1 MLHHHDGS
9 SGTGSAGA
17 PPVLTALVVDDSF
30 AARARI
36 TLLLQLG
43 GWRVHQAVGTEDAL
57 RLAALTEP
65 DLVVT
70 DMVMRNGHGATLMR
84 RLREQG
90 STARFLVVAARRT
103 HQTLALASGAGA
115 LACLAKPVDPRLF
128 VDVMLGMAPAAAPA
142 PPAGPVRAA
151 LPDDVGPR
159 AAEMYLSALPHRL
172 SAIAAGAQQ
181 GDAAA
186 VALAAE
192 ALAAASDRLGHAE
205 VAFVSSA
212 VARDARRGML
222 THGRLV
228 KLVEL
233 CAQLDQRGRAFAAQ
247 ATRSA

>member
-1 MLHHHDGS
+1 
-9 SGTGSAGA
+9 
-17 PPVLTALVVDDSF
+17 
-30 AARARI
+30 
-36 TLLLQLG
+36 
-43 GWRVHQAVGTEDAL
+43 
-57 RLAALTEP
+57 
-65 DLVVT
+65 
-70 DMVMRNGHGATLMR
+70 
-84 RLREQG
+84 
-90 STARFLVVAARRT
+90 
-103 HQTLALASGAGA
+103 
-115 LACLAKPVDPRLF
+115 
-128 VDVMLGMAPAAAPA
+128 
-142 PPAGPVRAA
+142 
-151 LPDDVGPR
+151 
-159 AAEMYLSALPHRL
+159 MYLSALPHRL

-247 ATRSA
+247 AARSA